1 MIWYL
6 SPLSLITCNSLYFE
20 LGKTRYAIL
29 KIKWNSFQ
37 NLFLHFSYEFIGTL
51 DMLLKVAFLGDELQT
66 FSQFFIDHLILL
78 IVSFAMLKKNIFL
91 VRFTSLL

>member
-6 SPLSLITCNSLYFE
+6 SPLSLIPCNSLYFE

-37 NLFLHFSYEFIGTL
+37 NLFLHF
-51 DMLLKVAFLGDELQT
+51 
-66 FSQFFIDHLILL
+66 FFMT
-78 IVSFAMLKKNIFL
+78 SFL
-91 VRFTSLL
+91 VNSASIASFIHSFTRSLSQMYSEVDRGLHLLELVI